1 MDSKQAYKDAIEV
14 SVIFHEGQRMFA
26 VPKQPAPV
34 HEDWGPGPHEYH
46 SLPAPV
52 RPVAWIDCKVQM
64 PPPGVRV
71 FFLHKDHD
79 RVGFDTWFGDDFRWT
94 PSHWMPIPPLTTTP
108 SAQPAPVQEPV
119 AWMHT
124 GGHIQ
129 GRNPNWEQGI
139 AGGYTRERGWTPL
152 YTTPPA
158 APVQEPVAQIY
169 VKNGHWIDTPR
180 ADVKGLEDG
189 LHSLYNTPPAAQPA
203 PDLQAELEA
212 TNRQVEIL
220 SDELAESRRELAAL
234 KAVQEPESF
243 EQWNAKQ
250 HGDPEEIG
258 FLQAL
263 RIAYCAGQDSVTKAT
278 PPAAQPAAQEFT
290 CSTGLCHYKAQRQWA
305 GLTDEEFID
314 LCEEAS
320 NFGTGGLIRH
330 IEAKLKE
337 KNQ

>member
-1 MDSKQAYKDAIEV
+1 VMRWIDDYCETGPENDFERVEKIANAALEYTPPA
-14 SVIFHEGQRMFA
+14 
-26 VPKQPAPV
+26 APV

-139 AGGYTRERGWTPL
+139 ADGYTRERGWTPL

-158 APVQEPVAQIY
+158 
-169 VKNGHWIDTPR
+169 
-180 ADVKGLEDG
+180 
-189 LHSLYNTPPAAQPA
+189 
-203 PDLQAELEA
+203 
-212 TNRQVEIL
+212 
-220 SDELAESRRELAAL
+220 
-234 KAVQEPESF
+234 
-243 EQWNAKQ
+243 
-250 HGDPEEIG
+250 
-258 FLQAL
+258 
-263 RIAYCAGQDSVTKAT
+263 
-278 PPAAQPAAQEFT
+278 
-290 CSTGLCHYKAQRQWA
+290 QRQWV
-305 GLTDEEFID
+305 GLTDEDKKGLWIADQMTNEEWSD
-314 LCEEAS
+314 LFSA
-320 NFGTGGLIRH
+320 

-337 KNQ
+337 KNNG